1 MDETSAV
8 PGALAARWLRGMGA
22 GLVGHFV
29 SLLSRIALPPLFLY
43 AWGVNLYGEWLVLTA
58 FAAHLFLSDL
68 GGGLYAVNRMTQE
81 FAVGNTDGLRR
92 TLQTALA
99 IFTVWPVILALV
111 FATVMWIL
119 PVRTFFGVTVM
130 GEDTARL
137 LLTVLA
143 VQITVLLPQ
152 ELLLGVFRAV
162 GQLPRGL
169 MFANLLQFLQLAAVS
184 VGLWG
189 GAGPVSIGM
198 LQLAPQIFI
207 ACWVFRLI
215 SREFPDLELL
225 SWKDSRMNTA
235 KEFIRPSLH
244 FFSMHLSTALSIQGT
259 VVIVGL
265 VLGPVQAVAFST
277 IRTLCNIMKSVLTLV
292 AQSAWP
298 EMTAF
303 ASKGEFESLA
313 ILFRG
318 ILRTSLL
325 GSTIAVFILHSWGSE
340 IYRIWLG
347 GAVQYDP
354 GLIIL
359 FLIYLLQQVFWNTCS
374 YPLMAANHHY
384 GLSRVVLAS
393 SLAGIAMAYAGAKLG
408 GTEGLV
414 IGLLAAEV
422 LLPFWLVPF
431 LLSRYD
437 SRFNPWFLLAELLPA
452 FGTTV
457 FVLLDW
463 VLAIPAMIG
472 LVVWWWRGV
481 RPVLSRQ
488 FASRSSG
495 NSVG

>member
-1 MDETSAV
+1 MS
-8 PGALAARWLRGMGA
+8 A

-29 SLLSRIALPPLFLY
+29 SLLGRIALPPLFLH
-43 AWGVNLYGEWLVLTA
+43 AWGVSLYGEWLVLTA

-81 FAVGNTDGLRR
+81 FAVGNMDGLRR

-111 FATVMWIL
+111 FTMIMWIL
-119 PVRTFFGVTVM
+119 PVRTLFSVTVM
-130 GEDTARL
+130 GEGTAKL

-143 VQITVLLPQ
+143 VQIAVLLPQ

-169 MFANLLQFLQLAAVS
+169 MFANLLLFLQLAAVS
-184 VGLWG
+184 TGLWG
-189 GAGPVSIGM
+189 GAGPVSISI
-198 LQLAPQIFI
+198 LQLAPQLFI
-207 ACWVFRLI
+207 TCWVIRLL

-225 SWKDSRMNTA
+225 SWKDSSMNTA

-244 FFSMHLSTALSIQGT
+244 FFSIHLSLALSIQGT

-265 VLGPVQAVAFST
+265 VLGPVQAVVFST
-277 IRTLCNIMKSVLTLV
+277 IRTLCNIMKSMLALV
-292 AQSAWP
+292 SHSAWP

-303 ASKGEFESLA
+303 ALKGEFNSLA

-325 GSTIAVFILHSWGSE
+325 GSTIAIFILHSWGSE
-340 IYRIWLG
+340 IYRLWLA

-354 GLIIL
+354 RLVTL
-359 FLIYLLQQVFWNTCS
+359 FLIYLLQQVLWNTCS
-374 YPLMAANHHY
+374 HPLMAANHHY

-393 SLAGIAMAYAGAKLG
+393 SLVGIALAFAGAKLG
-408 GTEGLV
+408 GIEGLV
-414 IGLLAAEV
+414 IGLLTAEI

-431 LLSRYD
+431 LLSRFD
-437 SRFNPWFLLAELLPA
+437 SRFNLWFLLVEFLPA

-463 VLAIPAMIG
+463 SLAIPAM
-472 LVVWWWRGV
+472 VVLFIWWWGGFK
-481 RPVLSRQ
+481 PILNRQ
-488 FASRSSG
+488 FASRTSR
-495 NSVG
+495 NSASEKV